1 MNDLEFNSGRSNS
14 SGNSSGIGAMIFLIL
29 FATPFAG
36 FGLVA
41 FIKGAGYLIAG
52 DFRNGIPLS
61 IFGLIFS
68 TIGFGLMAG
77 AVIGRKKL
85 KQKAELQA
93 RYPGKP
99 WMTRP
104 DWAAGKIK
112 SSAMVQSY
120 VYLIMG
126 LAFAGIGGLVSCFA
140 LPEAWQK
147 HNYAVLLVL
156 IFPLVGIALLVAFI
170 NVWRSQQ
177 RFGNC
182 VFELA
187 QIPVPLGGALE
198 GLIATGHPLALEN
211 ELHLTCS
218 CIRRVVTGS
227 GKDRSTQDYILWQS
241 EKIYSKQANLTAAE
255 PGQTGI
261 PVHFKLPNDQPECY
275 SQGSESILWRLEAKT
290 KMHGPR
296 FRALFDLPVFR
307 DAGAASVEADDADPT
322 VALQAPIEEVR
333 QSENSKIKISD
344 SPEGRD
350 FYFPAARNPGSA
362 LFVTIIFLVW
372 SGIFYVL
379 VHSKA
384 PLIFPIFW
392 GITDVF
398 LLMGCL
404 NAWFK
409 SSQVT
414 INSTR
419 VRAVTR
425 YLIVT
430 RARQFNAG
438 EVARF
443 ATKTGMRSGSQVFT
457 DIRLIPCGSDE
468 KFAATMGKMREP
480 ADANQLAMT
489 RFRAAA
495 GPSGVTIA
503 GGIASAVEA
512 DWLVAEMNKALGR
525 RNN

>member
-1 MNDLEFNSGRSNS
+1 MSTNSQIDS
-14 SGNSSGIGAMIFLIL
+14 SGNSSGAGAMVFLFL

-41 FIKGAGYLIAG
+41 LIKGATYLMAG
-52 DFRNGIPLS
+52 DVRNGIPLS

-68 TIGFGLMAG
+68 AVGFGLMAG

-99 WMTRP
+99 WMTRA
-104 DWAAGKIK
+104 DWAEGKVK
-112 SSAMVQSY
+112 SSAMAQSY

-126 LAFAGIGGLVSCFA
+126 LAFAGIGGLVSFFA
-140 LPEAWQK
+140 LPEEWQK
-147 HNYAVLLVL
+147 RNCAALLVL
-156 IFPLVGIALLVAFI
+156 IFPLVGIAILVAFI
-170 NVWRSQQ
+170 NAWRSHR

-187 QIPVPLGGALE
+187 QIPVPIGGVLE
-198 GLIATGHPLALEN
+198 GLITTGHPLALEH

-227 GKDRSTQDYILWQS
+227 GKDRSTQEYILWQS
-241 EKIYSKQANLTAAE
+241 EKIYSEQANLAAAG
-255 PGQTGI
+255 PGQMGI
-261 PVHFKLPNDQPECY
+261 PVHFKLPSDQPECY
-275 SQGSESILWRLEAKT
+275 SQGSESVLWRLEAKS
-290 KMHGPR
+290 KLHGPR
-296 FRALFDLPVFR
+296 FRVLFDLPVFR
-307 DAGAASVEADDADPT
+307 VAGAASAEAEDPDPT
-322 VALQAPIEEVR
+322 AALQAPMEEIR
-333 QSENSKIKISD
+333 RDENSKINISD
-344 SPEGRD
+344 GPEGRD
-350 FYFPAARNPGSA
+350 FHFPAARNVGAA
-362 LFVTIIFLVW
+362 LSVTFIFVVW

-379 VHSKA
+379 VRSKA

-398 LLMGCL
+398 LAVGCF

-409 SSQVT
+409 SSRVT
-414 INSTR
+414 INSTG

-425 YLIVT
+425 YLVFT
-430 RARQFNAG
+430 RTRQFNAG

-443 ATKTGMRSGSQVFT
+443 ATKTGMRSGSQIYT
-457 DIRLIPCGSDE
+457 DIRLISRGSDE
-468 KFAATMGKMREP
+468 KFAATIGKMGEP
-480 ADANQLAMT
+480 ADASQLAMA

-495 GPSGVTIA
+495 GPSGVTVA
-503 GGIASAVEA
+503 SGIAIALEA

-525 RNN
+525 RQ